1 MERTLHNTFFFFFV
15 LTVRD
20 KDRKHPQFYS
30 LSLFQMP
37 KKINEDKEEGEEGE
51 GDKSG

>member
-1 MERTLHNTFFFFFV
+1 MFFFFFV

-37 KKINEDKEEGEEGE
+37 KKINEDKKEEEEE
-51 GDKSG
+51 DKSG